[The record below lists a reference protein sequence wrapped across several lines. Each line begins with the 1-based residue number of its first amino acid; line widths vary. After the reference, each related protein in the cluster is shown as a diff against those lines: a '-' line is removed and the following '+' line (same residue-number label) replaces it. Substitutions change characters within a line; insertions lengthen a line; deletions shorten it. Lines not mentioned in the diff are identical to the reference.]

1 MDLRQLAYFVAVA
14 DAKSFTRA
22 AVALNLVQSTLSHQI
37 ALLEADVGQR
47 LLTRTGRGAVPTEAG
62 AALLLHARAML
73 NSARKAREELRDLH
87 LNPAGRLAVGLPS
100 QVALSMASPM
110 VSTMRERLP
119 RAIVS
124 ISEGISLHLRELL
137 IEGRL
142 DVALLYDPPP
152 SPQLAYRTLTREA
165 FLLVGPAGAP
175 PLPRRVSLAALA
187 GYPMLLPGRGNAIR
201 SQVDSVLAP
210 RGVQLN
216 IVAEAGVVLTLLKLV
231 GDGLGYTAAPASML
245 MHDGNRLRLQT
256 ARIGPPAIR
265 NRLVLATPK
274 ARPETR
280 LLKEFLQVVQDL
292 YPPEGVQE
300 AAPRART
307 GDASSRPVTI
317 KPSSRHRK
325 RGPT

>member
-1 MDLRQLAYFVAVA
+1 MDLRQLTYFVAVA

-22 AVALNLVQSTLSHQI
+22 AIALNLVQSTLSHQV

-47 LLTRTGRGAVPTEAG
+47 LLARTGRGAVPTEAG
-62 AALLLHARAML
+62 AALLVHARAML
-73 NSARKAREELRDLH
+73 NSARKAREDLRDLH
-87 LNPAGRLAVGLPS
+87 LNPSGRLAVGLPS

-110 VSTMRERLP
+110 VSKMRQRLP

-165 FLLVGPAGAP
+165 FLLVGPASAP
-175 PLPRRVSLAALA
+175 PLPKRVSLAALA
-187 GYPMLLPGRGNAIR
+187 GYPMVLPGRANAMR

-231 GDGLGYTAAPASML
+231 GDGLGYTAVPASML
-245 MHDGNRLRLQT
+245 LHDGNRLRLQT
-256 ARIGPPAIR
+256 AQIGPPAIR

-280 LLKEFLQVVQDL
+280 LVRDFVQVVHEL
-292 YPPEGVQE
+292 YPADGPRSGVG
-300 AAPRART
+300 AT
-307 GDASSRPVTI
+307 
-317 KPSSRHRK
+317 
-325 RGPT
+325 